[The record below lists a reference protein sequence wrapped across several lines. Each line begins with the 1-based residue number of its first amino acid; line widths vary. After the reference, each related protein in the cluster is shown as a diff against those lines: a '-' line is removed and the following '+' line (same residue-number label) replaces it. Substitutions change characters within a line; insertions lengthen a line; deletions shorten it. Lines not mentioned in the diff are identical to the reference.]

1 MSTEGAMIDVLLA
14 TLFDI
19 INTQHDYKTGNV
31 DQEFLNESK
40 KRFVQALNEF
50 IDYRVREQLDIRRT
64 SLSQERLAA
73 ADSIN
78 ASIQSTASTIRSLN
92 ALVSAPPPPKN
103 TEKYNEWVENY
114 QNWYENNRE
123 KGMNIG

>member
-1 MSTEGAMIDVLLA
+1 MIDVLLA

-50 IDYRVREQLDIRRT
+50 IDYRVREQLDTRRT

-78 ASIQSTASTIRSLN
+78 ASIQSTASTIKSLS
-92 ALVSAPPPPKN
+92 ALVSAPPPPKDLKN
-103 TEKYNEWVENY
+103 FEEFQARYN
-114 QNWYENNRE
+114 QWYENNRE

>member
-1 MSTEGAMIDVLLA
+1 MIDVLLA

-50 IDYRVREQLDIRRT
+50 VDYRVREQLDTRRT

-78 ASIQSTASTIRSLN
+78 ASIQSTASTIRSLSS
-92 ALVSAPPPPKN
+92 LLSAPAPPKDAKSR
-103 TEKYNEWVENY
+103 EEFDLRYEEWYKKE
-114 QNWYENNRE
+114 RE
-123 KGMNIG
+123 KGINIG